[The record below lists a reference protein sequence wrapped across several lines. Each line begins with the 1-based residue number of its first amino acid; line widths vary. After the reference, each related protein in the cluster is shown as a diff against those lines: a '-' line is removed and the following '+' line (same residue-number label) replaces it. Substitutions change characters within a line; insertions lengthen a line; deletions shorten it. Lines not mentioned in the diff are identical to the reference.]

1 MKKIIIYGGKK
12 LHGSISISGSK
23 NSSLAI
29 LASSMLFEKKVVL
42 KNIPI
47 VEDIKTMIKLL
58 IYLGKIIKVK
68 KKTIEITNSK
78 KFGKSFIAPYELVKT
93 MRAGILVLGPLISK
107 FKKAKVSLPGGCAIG
122 ARPID
127 LHLKFLKSIGVRN
140 HIDKGYVIS
149 KLNNIKKKNIYRF
162 QKISVGATIN
172 SILASCLI
180 PNKIILNNIAIEPE
194 IIDLIKFLKKAGIKI
209 KFLSNRKIEIL
220 GKKHL
225 NQISYEIMPDR
236 IEAGTYMIASAITN
250 SKLTIKKIN
259 INHVQN
265 TINYLSKA
273 NIKVKKIDKN
283 SVQILPGKIKS
294 VSFKTSPYPG
304 FASDMQAQFMSLMNF
319 ANGTSK
325 IKEEIFENR
334 FLHVSELN
342 RMGAD
347 ISIMKN
353 VATIKGIDNLRAAEV
368 MATDLRASVSLVLA
382 GLATKGK
389 TVINR
394 IYHLERGYEDL
405 VYKLKNCGA
414 KIKKINV

>member
-1 MKKIIIYGGKK
+1 MK
-12 LHGSISISGSK
+12 
-23 NSSLAI
+23 
-29 LASSMLFEKKVVL
+29 KKVVL

-58 IYLGKIIKVK
+58 IYLGKIIKVR

-149 KLNNIKKKNIYRF
+149 KLNNIKKKNIYSF

-194 IIDLIKFLKKAGIKI
+194 IIDLIKFLKKAGVKI

-220 GKKHL
+220 GKKFK
-225 NQISYEIMPDR
+225 SD
-236 IEAGTYMIASAITN
+236 
-250 SKLTIKKIN
+250 
-259 INHVQN
+259 
-265 TINYLSKA
+265 
-273 NIKVKKIDKN
+273 
-283 SVQILPGKIKS
+283 IL
-294 VSFKTSPYPG
+294 
-304 FASDMQAQFMSLMNF
+304 
-319 ANGTSK
+319 
-325 IKEEIFENR
+325 R
-334 FLHVSELN
+334 
-342 RMGAD
+342 
-347 ISIMKN
+347 
-353 VATIKGIDNLRAAEV
+353 DNA
-368 MATDLRASVSLVLA
+368 
-382 GLATKGK
+382 
-389 TVINR
+389 
-394 IYHLERGYEDL
+394 
-405 VYKLKNCGA
+405 
-414 KIKKINV
+414 